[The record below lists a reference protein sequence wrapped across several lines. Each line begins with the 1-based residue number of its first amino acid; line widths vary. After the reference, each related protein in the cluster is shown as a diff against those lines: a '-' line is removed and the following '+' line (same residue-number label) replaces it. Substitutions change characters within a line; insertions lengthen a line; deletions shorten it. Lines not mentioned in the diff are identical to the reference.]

1 MLAMEF
7 QPLDFFILGGLILLA
22 GIGLFRGLS
31 GELGS
36 LVGFGAAV
44 MAGFCLVGVARAC
57 AVSLGLKDYAAPA
70 SYVIDFVFAL
80 IAFGLARMVVS
91 KFVSILVPQPTN
103 AFLGMLGGLLKGVV
117 VVGLLTGVGFL
128 PPGTYSTGFFAM
140 HSSVV
145 REVAAFAD
153 AFIVEDS
160 VP

>member
-1 MLAMEF
+1 MEF

-80 IAFGLARMVVS
+80 VAFGLARMVVS

-103 AFLGMLGGLLKGVV
+103 ALLGAASGAVKGCLLLV
-117 VVGLLTGVGFL
+117 LLTGFGFMA
-128 PPGTYSTGFFAM
+128 PGTYSTGFFAER
-140 HSSVV
+140 SSIVH
-145 REVAAFAD
+145 AIASFAD
-153 AFIVEDS
+153 SHFGDDL
-160 VP
+160 